1 VAAVAQAR
9 VVTYDL
15 VVLGLGGMGSSTA
28 AHAARRGR
36 RVLGVERFARGHD
49 LGTSGGRSR
58 IIRKA
63 YFEHPAYVP
72 LLLRAYELW
81 HELERATNVRILDL
95 VGLLLVGEPASATL
109 TGAMASAREYD
120 LPIEYLESADIRVRF
135 PGVSPG
141 PHEAAIFERDAGM
154 VFPEA
159 AIAAHLAVAEA
170 TGAELRFETAVE
182 GYASDGDMLAVTL
195 GDGSVVRTARLAICA
210 GPWLAR
216 AFASL
221 PFALRVQRNVQ
232 IWFRPANDAFS
243 SDRFP
248 AFFLERP
255 EWPVP
260 LYGFP
265 DHGAGVKA
273 ALHAWGD
280 DTTPDH
286 LRRDIDADDIARVRT
301 VLDEWMPGAPE
312 TYLDGKACMY
322 ASTPDHHFV
331 IDHDPHDPRVVI
343 AGGFSGH
350 GFKFASV
357 VGEIVTDLAFDGGTR
372 HPIGFLGLDRF
383 TPAAEPAGS

>member
-1 VAAVAQAR
+1 
-9 VVTYDL
+9 
-15 VVLGLGGMGSSTA
+15 
-28 AHAARRGR
+28 
-36 RVLGVERFARGHD
+36 
-49 LGTSGGRSR
+49 
-58 IIRKA
+58 
-63 YFEHPAYVP
+63 
-72 LLLRAYELW
+72 
-81 HELERATNVRILDL
+81 
-95 VGLLLVGEPASATL
+95 
-109 TGAMASAREYD
+109 
-120 LPIEYLESADIRVRF
+120 
-135 PGVSPG
+135 
-141 PHEAAIFERDAGM
+141 M

-159 AIAAHLAVAEA
+159 AIGAHLAVAEA
-170 TGAELRFETAVE
+170 AGAELRFETAVE
-182 GYASDGDMLAVTL
+182 RYASDRDAIAITL

-221 PFALRVQRNVQ
+221 PFALRLQRNVQ

-248 AFFLERP
+248 AFFVERP
-255 EWPVP
+255 EWPAP

-286 LRRDIDADDIARVRT
+286 LRRNIDANDIARVRS
-301 VLDEWMPGAPE
+301 VLDEWMPGAAQTSLE
-312 TYLDGKACMY
+312 GKACMY
-322 ASTPDHHFV
+322 ALTPDRHFV
-331 IDHDPHDPRVVI
+331 IDRDPSDTRVVI

-357 VGEIVTDLAFDGGTR
+357 VGEIVADLAFDGGTR

-383 TPAAEPAGS
+383 ALAAEPASS

>member
-1 VAAVAQAR
+1 M
-9 VVTYDL
+9 TYDL

-36 RVLGVERFARGHD
+36 RVLGLERFARGHA
-49 LGTSGGRSR
+49 LGASSGRSR

-95 VGLLLVGEPASATL
+95 VGLLLVGEPQSATL
-109 TGAMASAREYD
+109 TGATASAREHD
-120 LPIEYLESADIRVRF
+120 LPIEYLESADMRVRF
-135 PGVSPG
+135 PGVSPR
-141 PHEAAIFERDAGM
+141 PHEAGIFERDAGM

-159 AIAAHLAVAEA
+159 AIGAHLALAEA
-170 TGAELRFETAVE
+170 AGAELRFETPIE
-182 GYASDGDMLAVTL
+182 RYESDGDVLAVTL

-232 IWFRPANDAFS
+232 IWFRPANGAFS
-243 SDRFP
+243 SGRFP
-248 AFFLERP
+248 AFFVERP
-255 EWPVP
+255 ERPVP

-280 DTTPDH
+280 DTEPDR
-286 LRRDIDADDIARVRT
+286 LRRDIDADDIAHVRSA
-301 VLDEWMPGAPE
+301 VDDWMPGAAQ
-312 TYLDGKACMY
+312 TFLDGKACMY
-322 ASTPDHHFV
+322 ALTPDHHFV
-331 IDHDPHDPRVVI
+331 IDRDPHDARVVI

-357 VGEIVTDLAFDGGTR
+357 IGEIVADLAFNDGTR
-372 HPIGFLGLDRF
+372 HPIDFLGLDRF
-383 TPAAEPAGS
+383 SPARETAGRPYPGGPL

>member
-1 VAAVAQAR
+1 LASAR

-36 RVLGVERFARGHD
+36 RVLGVERFARGHA
-49 LGTSGGRSR
+49 LGASSGRSR

-72 LLLRAYELW
+72 LLLRAYDLW

-95 VGLLLVGEPASATL
+95 VGLLLVGEPESATL
-109 TGAMASAREYD
+109 TGAMTSAREHD
-120 LPIEYLESADIRVRF
+120 LAIESLESADMRVRF
-135 PGVSPG
+135 PGVAPR
-141 PHEAAIFERDAGM
+141 PHEAGIFERDAGM

-159 AIAAHLAVAEA
+159 AIAAHLAIGEA
-170 TGAELRFETAVE
+170 AGAELRFETAVE
-182 GYASDGDMLAVTL
+182 GYASDGDVLAVTL
-195 GDGSVVRTARLAICA
+195 GDGSVVHTARLAICA

-216 AFASL
+216 AFAAL
-221 PFALRVQRNVQ
+221 PFALHVQRNVQ
-232 IWFRPANDAFS
+232 IWFRPANAAFA

-248 AFFLERP
+248 AFFVDRP

-280 DTTPDH
+280 DTEPDR
-286 LRRDIDADDIARVRT
+286 LRREIDAHDISRVRSG
-301 VLDEWMPGAPE
+301 LDDWMPGAAQ
-312 TYLDGKACMY
+312 TYVDGKACMY
-322 ASTPDHHFV
+322 ALTPDHHFV
-331 IDHDPHDPRVVI
+331 IDRDPHDARVVI

-357 VGEIVTDLAFDGGTR
+357 VGEIVADLALDGGTR
-372 HPIGFLGLDRF
+372 HAIGFLGLRRF
-383 TPAAEPAGS
+383 AAARATAHS